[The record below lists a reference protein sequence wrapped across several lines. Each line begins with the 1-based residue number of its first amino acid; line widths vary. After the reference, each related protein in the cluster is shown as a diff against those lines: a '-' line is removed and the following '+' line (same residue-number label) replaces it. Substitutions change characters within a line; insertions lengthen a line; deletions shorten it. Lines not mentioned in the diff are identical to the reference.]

1 MKKLLSIAVLSLM
14 TACAGVAAYWYFS
27 PYLTLYNVAMA
38 VKAKDA
44 VALNQTIDYPRVRE
58 SLKGQFSAQMAKKI
72 GDPSAN
78 PFSALGNRIGMAMV
92 NPIVDALVRPEMVMQ
107 MMKDGQVQTD
117 KPAPAPAP
125 APAASE
131 PAANAK
137 PQWRVDR
144 EGVDRVIAIPQK
156 GALPG
161 PANDV
166 GFVFERSGFAS
177 WKLTEIRI
185 TFTDK

>member
-1 MKKLLSIAVLSLM
+1 MKKLLSITVFALIAVCS
-14 TACAGVAAYWYFS
+14 GVAAYWYFS
-27 PYLTLYNVAMA
+27 PYLALYNVATA

-44 VALNQTIDYPRVRE
+44 AALNQAIDYPRVRE

-78 PFSALGNRIGMAMV
+78 PFSALGNMIGMAMV
-92 NPIVDALVRPEMVMQ
+92 NPIVDALVQPEMVMR

-117 KPAPAPAP
+117 KPAPAPTASQP
-125 APAASE
+125 AGDG
-131 PAANAK
+131 K

-185 TFTDK
+185 TFADK

>member
-1 MKKLLSIAVLSLM
+1 MKKLLFAGVFTLV
-14 TACAGVAAYWYFS
+14 TACVGVAGYWYFS
-27 PYLTLYNVAMA
+27 PYLTLYNVATA

-44 VALNQTIDYPRVRE
+44 AALNRTIDYPRVRE
-58 SLKGQFSAQMAKKI
+58 SLKGQFSAQMAQKM

-78 PFSALGNRIGMAMV
+78 PFSALGNMIGMALV
-92 NPIVDALVRPEMVMQ
+92 NPMVDALVRPEMVMQ

-117 KPAPAPAP
+117 KPAPAPTASQP
-125 APAASE
+125 AGDG
-131 PAANAK
+131 K

-144 EGVDRVIAIPQK
+144 EGADRVIAIPQK

-166 GFVFERSGFAS
+166 GFVFERSGFAN

-185 TFTDK
+185 TFVDK

>member
-1 MKKLLSIAVLSLM
+1 MKKLLSIGVFALM

-27 PYLTLYNVAMA
+27 PYLTLYQVAMA

-44 VALNQTIDYPRVRE
+44 AALNQTIDYPRVRE
-58 SLKGQFSAQMAKKI
+58 SLKGQFSAQMTKKM

-78 PFSALGNRIGMAMV
+78 PFSALGSMIGMALV
-92 NPIVDALVRPEMVMQ
+92 NPLVDALVRPEMVMQ

-117 KPAPAPAP
+117 KPAPAP

-185 TFTDK
+185 TFSDK

>member
-1 MKKLLSIAVLSLM
+1 MKKLLSIGVFALM

-27 PYLTLYNVAMA
+27 PYLTLYGVATA

-44 VALNQTIDYPRVRE
+44 AALNQVIDYPRVRE
-58 SLKGQFSAQMAKKI
+58 SLKGQFSAQMAKKM

-78 PFSALGNRIGMAMV
+78 PLSALGSMIGMAVV

-117 KPAPAPAP
+117 KPAPAPTASQP
-125 APAASE
+125 AGE
-131 PAANAK
+131 GK
-137 PQWRVDR
+137 PQWRVER

-156 GALPG
+156 GALPE
-161 PANDV
+161 PANGV
-166 GFVFERSGFAS
+166 GFVFERSGFVN

-185 TFTDK
+185 TFADR

>member
-1 MKKLLSIAVLSLM
+1 MKKLLSAAVFALI
-14 TACAGVAAYWYFS
+14 TAVAAYWYFS
-27 PYLTLYNVAMA
+27 PYLTLYNVATA

-44 VALNQTIDYPRVRE
+44 AALNQTIDYPRVRE

-78 PFSALGNRIGMAMV
+78 PFSALGNMIGMAMV
-92 NPIVDALVRPEMVMQ
+92 NPIVDALVQPEMVMR

-117 KPAPAPAP
+117 KPAP

-185 TFTDK
+185 TFADQ

>member
-1 MKKLLSIAVLSLM
+1 MKKLLSIAAFALI
-14 TACAGVAAYWYFS
+14 TACSGVAAYWYFS
-27 PYLTLYNVAMA
+27 PYLTLYKVATA

-44 VALNQTIDYPRVRE
+44 AALNQTIDYPRVRE

-78 PFSALGNRIGMAMV
+78 PFSALGNMIGMAMV
-92 NPIVDALVRPEMVMQ
+92 NPIVDALVQPEMVMR
-107 MMKDGQVQTD
+107 MMKEGQVQTD
-117 KPAPAPAP
+117 KPAPAPT
-125 APAASE
+125 ASQ
-131 PAANAK
+131 PVGDGK

-185 TFTDK
+185 TFADQ

>member
-1 MKKLLSIAVLSLM
+1 MKKLLSAGVFALM
-14 TACAGVAAYWYFS
+14 MACAGVAAYWYFS
-27 PYLTLYNVAMA
+27 PYLTLYKVATA

-44 VALNQTIDYPRVRE
+44 AALNQTIDYPRVRE
-58 SLKGQFSAQMAKKI
+58 SLKGQFSTQMAKKM

-78 PFSALGNRIGMAMV
+78 PLSALGTMIGMAMV

-117 KPAPAPAP
+117 KPAPAPA
-125 APAASE
+125 ASE
-131 PAANAK
+131 PAANTK

-144 EGVDRVIAIPQK
+144 EGVDRVIAIPEK

-185 TFTDK
+185 NFADK

>member
-1 MKKLLSIAVLSLM
+1 MKKLLSAGVFALV

-27 PYLTLYNVAMA
+27 PYLTLYHVATA

-44 VALNQTIDYPRVRE
+44 TALNQTIDYPRVRE
-58 SLKGQFSAQMAKKI
+58 SFKGQISAQMAKKI

-78 PFSALGNRIGMAMV
+78 PFSALGTMIGMAMV
-92 NPIVDALVRPEMVMQ
+92 NPIVDALVRPEVVMQ

-117 KPAPAPAP
+117 KPAPAPAAS
-125 APAASE
+125 APE
-131 PAANAK
+131 ANAK

-144 EGVDRVIAIPQK
+144 EGADRVIAIPQK

-166 GFVFERSGFAS
+166 GFVFERSGFAT

-185 TFTDK
+185 TYADK